1 MLIIQIPELYPRVQN
16 QISHGNLRT
25 TAVGIPKYSEK
36 FEEESLIILILMTTQ
51 GLPKCDIEQDNTDL
65 GGI

>member
-1 MLIIQIPELYPRVQN
+1 MLKTQIPELHPGLQN
-16 QISHGNLRT
+16 QISQGNLRT

-36 FEEESLIILILMTTQ
+36 FEEESLIILTLMITQ
-51 GLPKCDIEQDNTDL
+51 GLPKCDTEQDNTDL